1 MKETE
6 IDMEENLSKTS
17 KSKHFNIQT
26 YSIVAQNDLEYSVAS
41 NHQEL
46 YSR

>member
-17 KSKHFNIQT
+17 KVTFQT